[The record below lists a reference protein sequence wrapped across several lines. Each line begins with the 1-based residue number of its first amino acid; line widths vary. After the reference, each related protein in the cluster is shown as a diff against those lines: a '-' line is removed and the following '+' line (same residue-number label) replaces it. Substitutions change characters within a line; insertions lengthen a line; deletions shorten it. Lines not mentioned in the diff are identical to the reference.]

1 MKKKSWITLV
11 FVFTF
16 AVSLFGIFNAPTVLA
31 AKPITLSLSH
41 FFPATHFVDTVQ
53 CENWIKDVVKATDGA
68 VKIDIFP
75 GSTLLKA
82 RETYD
87 GIVAG
92 TADIAV
98 WVPAY
103 TPGRFPVLEAFE
115 MVGINFGSCQAT
127 TAVAIEGIK
136 KFQPKELS
144 DTKLMY
150 IYSVGPGSLYSKKK
164 VTSLADL
171 KGMRIRATG
180 PTATSIKA
188 LGAIPVAMPMTDVY
202 EALSKGVVDANLAP
216 PEVLKTFKH
225 AELTKYITVFP
236 PVYNSLQGCVMNLN
250 KYNSLP
256 ANVRAAFDKVN
267 EGWSMKAAKIW
278 DNQQKENGIDYG
290 IKEHGMEISRLPEAD
305 FNKAMELMQPLL
317 DDYIAQMNKQ
327 GLPGKEIIDFVK
339 EKAAKYS
346 KMYPPGY

>member
-1 MKKKSWITLV
+1 MKRKSWITLV

-16 AVSLFGIFNAPTVLA
+16 AVSLFGIFNAANVSGA
-31 AKPITLSLSH
+31 QPITLSIAN
-41 FFPATHFVDTVQ
+41 FFPPMAFVEKIQV
-53 CENWIKDVVKATDGA
+53 ENWAKEIVEATGGA
-68 VKIDIFP
+68 VKFNRYP
-75 GSTLLKA
+75 GETLLKA
-82 RETYD
+82 AEMYD
-87 GIVAG
+87 GVVAG
-92 TADIAV
+92 TADLGI

-103 TPGRFPVLEAFE
+103 TRGRFPVLSGFE
-115 MVGINFGSCQAT
+115 IVGIYFGSCQAT

-278 DNQQKENGIDYG
+278 DDQQKENGIDYG

>member
-1 MKKKSWITLV
+1 MKRKSWITLI

-16 AVSLFGIFNAPTVLA
+16 GVSLFGIFNPATVSA
-31 AKPITLSLSH
+31 AKPITLSIAN
-41 FFPATHFVDTVQ
+41 FFPAMSFVERIQV
-53 CENWIKDVVKATDGA
+53 ENWIKDIEEATGGA
-68 VKIDIFP
+68 VKFDRYP
-75 GSTLLKA
+75 GETLLKA
-82 RETYD
+82 AETYD
-87 GIVAG
+87 GVVSG
-92 TADIAV
+92 TADLAI

-103 TPGRFPVLEAFE
+103 TRGRFPVLEGFE
-115 MVGINFGSCQAT
+115 IVGIYFGSCQAT

-136 KFQPKELS
+136 KFNPKELS

-164 VTSLADL
+164 VTSLEDI

-188 LGAIPVAMPMTDVY
+188 LGAVPVAMPMSDVY

-216 PEVLKTFKH
+216 PEVLKTWKH
-225 AELTKYITVFP
+225 AELTKYITIFP
-236 PVYNSLQGCVMNLN
+236 PVYNSLQGCTMNLN

-256 ANVRAAFDKVN
+256 ADVRAAFDRVN
-267 EGWSMKAAKIW
+267 EGWSMKAAAIW
-278 DNQQKENGIDYG
+278 DEQMKVNGIDYG

-317 DDYIAQMNKQ
+317 DEYIARMNKK

>member
-16 AVSLFGIFNAPTVLA
+16 AVSLFGIFNAATVSG
-31 AKPITLSLSH
+31 AKPITLSIAN
-41 FFPATHFVDTVQ
+41 FFPPMAFVERIQV
-53 CENWIKDVVKATDGA
+53 ENWVKDIEKATGGA
-68 VKIDIFP
+68 VKFNRYP
-75 GSTLLKA
+75 GQTLLKA
-82 RETYD
+82 AETYD
-87 GIVAG
+87 GVVAG
-92 TADIAV
+92 TADLGI

-103 TPGRFPVLEAFE
+103 TRGRFPVLSGFE
-115 MVGINFGSCQAT
+115 IVGIYFGSCQAT
-127 TAVAIEGIK
+127 TAVAIEGIE

-164 VTSLADL
+164 VASLEDL

-188 LGAIPVAMPMTDVY
+188 LGAIPVAMPMPDVY
-202 EALSKGVVDANLAP
+202 EALSKGVIEANLAP

-236 PVYNSLQGCVMNLN
+236 PVYNSLQGCVMNLK

-267 EGWSMKAAKIW
+267 EGWSMKAAAIW
-278 DNQQKENGIDYG
+278 DEQMKVNGIDYG

-317 DDYIAQMNKQ
+317 DDYIAEMNKK